1 MAPPPFE
8 LGFLDYFGIAFF
20 LLIVIIGIIFLI
32 LDCIIECEKQ
42 TLYQLEEQRR
52 IARL

>member
-1 MAPPPFE
+1 MTPPPFE

-20 LLIVIIGIIFLI
+20 LLIIIIGIIFLI

>member
-1 MAPPPFE
+1 MTPPPFE
-8 LGFLDYFGIAFF
+8 LGFLEYFGIASF
-20 LLIVIIGIIFLI
+20 LLIIIGIIFLI
-32 LDCIIECEKQ
+32 LDCINECEKQ

>member
-1 MAPPPFE
+1 
-8 LGFLDYFGIAFF
+8 
-20 LLIVIIGIIFLI
+20 
-32 LDCIIECEKQ
+32 LDCINECEKQ